1 MRVIILMFLIFQF
14 AVAQTRYIT
23 LGNGGLNATDGGFE
37 RYKGVFMKLSGKK
50 GIESDDSLKYNLNLS
65 VGIRVTAM
73 MIGYAFLPFLPI
85 PQI

>member
-37 RYKGVFMKLSGKK
+37 R
-50 GIESDDSLKYNLNLS
+50 
-65 VGIRVTAM
+65 
-73 MIGYAFLPFLPI
+73 
-85 PQI
+85 